1 MIKLT
6 KLIKY
11 DNANALEATWVEVTI
26 EEYQSPIMET
36 NDEGVEVDTGK
47 TETKTREVE
56 TVIKCHAYDGTQMDM
71 LRADA
76 LELGTSLEEYESL
89 IAEVEANIVPPPP
102 PTSEELAALV

>member
-47 TETKTREVE
+47 TETKTREIE

-76 LELGTSLEEYESL
+76 LELGASLEEYESL

>member
-1 MIKLT
+1 MIKL
-6 KLIKY
+6 KQIIKY
-11 DNANALEATWVEVTI
+11 DNANALEATWVEVIT

-47 TETKTREVE
+47 TETKTREIE

>member
-1 MIKLT
+1 MIKL
-6 KLIKY
+6 KQLIKY
-11 DNANALEATWVEVTI
+11 ENANALEATWVEV
-26 EEYQSPIMET
+26 E
-36 NDEGVEVDTGK
+36 
-47 TETKTREVE
+47 EVE
-56 TVIKCHAYDGTQMDM
+56 QITTTDEDGNEVVTDKETPIKCHAYDGTQMDM

>member
-1 MIKLT
+1 MIKLS

-11 DNANALEATWVEVTI
+11 ENANALEATWVEV
-26 EEYQSPIMET
+26 E
-36 NDEGVEVDTGK
+36 
-47 TETKTREVE
+47 EVE
-56 TVIKCHAYDGTQMDM
+56 QITTTDEDGNEVVTDKETPIKCQSYDCTQMDM

>member
-1 MIKLT
+1 MIKLS

-11 DNANALEATWVEVTI
+11 DNANCIEATWVEVEQITSTD
-26 EEYQSPIMET
+26 EDGNEVVTDKET
-36 NDEGVEVDTGK
+36 P
-47 TETKTREVE
+47 
-56 TVIKCHAYDGTQMDM
+56 IKCQSYDCTQMDM